1 MDYNQLK
8 TDIAAVI
15 RTNGNEEIT
24 GEVLQYVLLM
34 MVSALG
40 KDFQF
45 AGKATPGTEIGT
57 PDENAA
63 WLVGA
68 GTYNNFGPVPFTVNE
83 NELGIVMFD
92 GSFTNQKVTIGRK
105 VDDTITQNGT
115 NPVEGQAIY
124 AEFKKLRDAG
134 YLFAGLA
141 TRNSAPPQGLTEKI
155 FYLCTQGGVYT
166 NFNNLHVNEGLNVL
180 MFNGSVWS
188 VQNIFEIA
196 DVVED
201 ENSGL
206 VTSDAV
212 FEVVDQKV
220 DKEEGKGLS
229 EQDFTSLEKQKLGDL
244 PTALQ
249 LAEMLGLKQDVLMWD
264 NTPTENSTNPVTSG
278 GIHEAIKDFITKAVN
293 DLVNYYTK
301 SETYT
306 KSEIDVLIA
315 AIKQFKVLAVPE
327 LPDPS
332 ADTLYTLYLV
342 PAENPGP
349 QNVKDEWITLTR
361 TEDGYTSYYWECIGR
376 TEIDLSNYPTIQDMN
391 DAIAAALAAYYTSI
405 EVDAQIAAAI
415 GAIADLSL
423 DVNIKT
429 ILTNTSVALT
439 VTGHTQVAAES
450 LTLTRGGYQVAT
462 GQGATIT
469 AIDNV
474 NIQTAGTITYLL
486 TAVIGGVTRTKE
498 FSVDVVD
505 PIYYGGGNQAS
516 DINTKASARLSP
528 VGRYG
533 ITLSS
538 GQHFFVI
545 VPVGMSVNGMRMSGV
560 DIPVEGAA
568 GVMIDEKSYLS
579 YQSSNVYDAGNYVI
593 EVY

>member
-1 MDYNQLK
+1 MNYEQLK
-8 TDIAAVI
+8 TAIAEVI

-24 GEVLQYVLLM
+24 GEVLQYVLIE
-34 MVSALG
+34 MVSSLG
-40 KDFQF
+40 KDYQF
-45 AGKATPGTEIGT
+45 AGIGTASTDVGT
-57 PDENAA
+57 PDENVF
-63 WLVGA
+63 WLLRSGSY
-68 GTYNNFGPVPFTVNE
+68 TNFGVPFTVAE
-83 NELGIVMFD
+83 NEFAVVMYN
-92 GSFTNQKVTIGRK
+92 GNLTVQKIPVGRP
-105 VDDTITQNGT
+105 VDDTLTHDGQ
-115 NPVEGQAIY
+115 NPVEGGTIY
-124 AEFKKLRDAG
+124 AEFAQLRAAG
-134 YLFAGLA
+134 YLFAGIA
-141 TRNSAPPQGLTEKI
+141 TKNSTPPENRPEKI
-155 FYLCTQGGVYT
+155 FFLATQGGVY
-166 NFNNLHVNEGLNVL
+166 NNYGSINLTQGLNIILWNGSTWFWQNVFAIVETIEDGGEGLPT
-180 MFNGSVWS
+180 
-188 VQNIFEIA
+188 
-196 DVVED
+196 
-201 ENSGL
+201 SGT
-206 VTSDAV
+206 VFDAL
-212 FEVVDQKV
+212 EGKV

-229 EQDFTSLEKQKLGDL
+229 QQDFTASEKQKLNDL
-244 PTALQ
+244 PTA
-249 LAEMLGLKQDVLMWD
+249 AELTVLLGLKQDVITWD
-264 NTPTENSTNPVTSG
+264 NIPTEGSTNGIYSG
-278 GIHEAIKDFITKAVN
+278 AVYEAIKDFVTKAVD
-293 DLVNYYTK
+293 DLIYYYTK
-301 SETYT
+301 SETYS
-306 KSEIDVLIA
+306 KAEIDVLIA

-349 QNVKDEWITLTR
+349 QNIKDEWITLTR

-505 PIYYGGGNQAS
+505 PVYYGGGNQAS
-516 DINTKASARLSP
+516 DINMKASARLSP

-545 VPVGMSVNGMRMSGV
+545 VPVGMSVNGMRMNGI

-568 GVMIDEKSYLS
+568 GVVIDEKSYLS